1 MHEITTHAPYN
12 KQIPAKTGAYTV
24 KLRIMVVDDHRI
36 FRQALVETLADDPA
50 IEVVAEAGD
59 GAEALTRAAA
69 CQPDVVCMDI
79 SMPHMNGIEAT
90 RLLLAAQPQIKVI
103 GLSASDEHYLV
114 SDMLAAGAVAYVNK
128 ANAGQDLLAKIHT
141 ITAKV
146 IGCALPSNPPLQ
158 SHNG

>member
-1 MHEITTHAPYN
+1 M
-12 KQIPAKTGAYTV
+12 

-36 FRQALVETLADDPA
+36 FRQALVETLADDPE
-50 IEVVAEAGD
+50 IEVVAEAAD
-59 GAEALTRAAA
+59 GAEALTRAQA
-69 CQPDVVCMDI
+69 CRPDVVCMDI
-79 SMPHMNGIEAT
+79 SMPRMNGIEAT
-90 RLLLAAQPQIKVI
+90 RLLLVAQPQLKVI

-128 ANAGQDLLAKIHT
+128 ADAGQELLEKIHA

-146 IGCALPSNPPLQ
+146 IVCAPSSNPPLQ